1 MLPLWRACS
10 AFRANSSRFLS
21 PGPSKFRGFHST
33 ALLLKNHYET
43 LGVPETADGAT
54 IKKAFYEKV
63 RLYHPDVSPGNKEHQ
78 KIFIEVS
85 DAYQVLR
92 DTDQR
97 REYDASLRGMSFD
110 FGGGRPRSGRR
121 QGESFGGNSFSEE
134 DFMRMYSEQFHDVF
148 EELQRAT
155 RNSRHRTAY
164 GPRSYTQQTKD
175 GNVRY
180 EFHFGGSDFFGGG
193 RRGGQMNPFEFLQMM
208 DFNPFGRSKSYSA
221 DPSRRS
227 RSKPTPKRGSR
238 SKTEARMERDT
249 WEDVLMMDDFAERL
263 RQPRR
268 RPQRQPDNL
277 DDDAFS
283 KKKKD
288 AEAGSKKQ
296 KDDET
301 GSKQKKKKDVR
312 VDDDDDDRPS
322 RSAKKAPKGDRS
334 DVRGGS
340 RDGSETIR
348 ETARGPGTSRNRSS
362 MSDPFDF
369 GRSASGRKQR
379 NDDWFDIEYVIER
392 DRPYR
397 RAPPSRVEKQKRRR
411 R

>member
-221 DPSRRS
+221 DPSRLPAHFNLVLRGETPIIVDADWDLAGQLRVGPADTVRLSHMDQLMLTGKYLRPAADTPSSTS
-227 RSKPTPKRGSR
+227 RVDVFDTAGNML
-238 SKTEARMERDT
+238 ARVVSAP
-249 WEDVLMMDDFAERL
+249 VLSFLGDLL
-263 RQPRR
+263 RQFAITDRAGRVTVTGHSYWWWFKETTNWYDARTRQHLATATRSLFRRDVYKFHILDPSSAVNPAVFAIQSMFHVR
-268 RPQRQPDNL
+268 RPP
-277 DDDAFS
+277 
-283 KKKKD
+283 
-288 AEAGSKKQ
+288 
-296 KDDET
+296 T
-301 GSKQKKKKDVR
+301 
-312 VDDDDDDRPS
+312 
-322 RSAKKAPKGDRS
+322 
-334 DVRGGS
+334 
-340 RDGSETIR
+340 
-348 ETARGPGTSRNRSS
+348 
-362 MSDPFDF
+362 
-369 GRSASGRKQR
+369 
-379 NDDWFDIEYVIER
+379 
-392 DRPYR
+392 
-397 RAPPSRVEKQKRRR
+397 EK
-411 R
+411 